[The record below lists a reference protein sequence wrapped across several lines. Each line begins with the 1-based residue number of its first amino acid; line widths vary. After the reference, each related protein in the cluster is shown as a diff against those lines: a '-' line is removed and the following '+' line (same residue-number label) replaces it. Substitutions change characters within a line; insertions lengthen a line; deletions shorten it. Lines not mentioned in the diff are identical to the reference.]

1 MRDPN
6 RISPYRSPRATRSPS
21 VSQQTMRRATYPAT
35 CTHSTRCPASVSNSA
50 ATCSFASVASGRL
63 ATRNLPGLYAT
74 AFTSPAHGVRLMCTS
89 SGLRKMLTR
98 TARALR
104 NRGSS
109 AAATASTRP
118 SPGETTRLAPS
129 GTRRRGLRKNHPVK
143 STTAPNNDPA
153 TVQPNA
159 HAAAAGTP
167 ASARKGS
174 PSRAIGQPR
183 ARSAIDQFL
192 VLSTSWSFLSQGIMA
207 RNRAPTSSIGC
218 CSPRLSKALYW
229 GRLAWHSRIHSLANH
244 PLWISSRMRFISCLV
259 SSVMMHGQQARHA
272 AALRELRA
280 HEVPRS
286 LGGDHEHVDR
296 GRRHDLAEM
305 DVEPVPEGQIGVL
318 LHVRANFGAIDARL
332 HLIRRQDHH
341 HIGPLHGISHRH
353 DFKSGPLRLL
363 PRRALPEADEH
374 VHAAVLQVQR
384 VRVAL
389 AAEPDDRDRLPLQ
402 TFQIGVFIVV
412 DL

>member
-50 ATCSFASVASGRL
+50 ATCSFASIASGRL

-129 GTRRRGLRKNHPVK
+129 GTRRGGLRKNHPVK

-153 TVQPNA
+153 AVQPNA
-159 HAAAAGTP
+159 HAATAGTP

-207 RNRAPTSSIGC
+207 RNRSEEHTSELQ
-218 CSPRLSKALYW
+218 SPC
-229 GRLAWHSRIHSLANH
+229 N
-244 PLWISSRMRFISCLV
+244 LV
-259 SSVMMHGQQARHA
+259 C
-272 AALRELRA
+272 
-280 HEVPRS
+280 
-286 LGGDHEHVDR
+286 
-296 GRRHDLAEM
+296 
-305 DVEPVPEGQIGVL
+305 
-318 LHVRANFGAIDARL
+318 
-332 HLIRRQDHH
+332 
-341 HIGPLHGISHRH
+341 
-353 DFKSGPLRLL
+353 RLL
-363 PRRALPEADEH
+363 LEKKKKEFRIETPYYR
-374 VHAAVLQVQR
+374 
-384 VRVAL
+384 
-389 AAEPDDRDRLPLQ
+389 
-402 TFQIGVFIVV
+402 
-412 DL
+412 

>member
-1 MRDPN
+1 MRLSFSWQHSDDGLAYRHLISGLDPHL
-6 RISPYRSPRATRSPS
+6 RLLWQVEVHARPEPDQPVPLAP
-21 VSQQTMRRATYPAT
+21 
-35 CTHSTRCPASVSNSA
+35 CD
-50 ATCSFASVASGRL
+50 SFASVASGRL

-109 AAATASTRP
+109 AAATANTRP
-118 SPGETTRLAPS
+118 SPGETNRLAPS
-129 GTRRRGLRKNHPVK
+129 GTRRDGLRKNHPVK
-143 STTAPNNDPA
+143 SATAPNNDPA

-159 HAAAAGTP
+159 HAATAGTP

-174 PSRAIGQPR
+174 PSRTIGQPR

-229 GRLAWHSRIHSLANH
+229 GRLAWHSRIHSLANR

-259 SSVMMHGQQARHA
+259 SSVMMRG
-272 AALRELRA
+272 
-280 HEVPRS
+280 PRVTS
-286 LGGDHEHVDR
+286 PY
-296 GRRHDLAEM
+296 LA
-305 DVEPVPEGQIGVL
+305 VVL
-318 LHVRANFGAIDARL
+318 I
-332 HLIRRQDHH
+332 
-341 HIGPLHGISHRH
+341 
-353 DFKSGPLRLL
+353 
-363 PRRALPEADEH
+363 E
-374 VHAAVLQVQR
+374 
-384 VRVAL
+384 
-389 AAEPDDRDRLPLQ
+389 
-402 TFQIGVFIVV
+402 
-412 DL
+412 